1 MLLGTDAYDKIRDN
15 KEEMAILLS
24 PNGKATDD
32 KNMTAEVRNLPNG
45 KTTSEEHLV
54 VVLNLGAIGNSASD
68 KDNIIPL
75 LAGTKRIIYTLKAD
89 SVNDKAN

>member
-1 MLLGTDAYDKIRDN
+1 
-15 KEEMAILLS
+15 
-24 PNGKATDD
+24 
-32 KNMTAEVRNLPNG
+32 MTAEVRNLPNG

-54 VVLNLGAIGNSASD
+54 VALNLGAIGNSASD